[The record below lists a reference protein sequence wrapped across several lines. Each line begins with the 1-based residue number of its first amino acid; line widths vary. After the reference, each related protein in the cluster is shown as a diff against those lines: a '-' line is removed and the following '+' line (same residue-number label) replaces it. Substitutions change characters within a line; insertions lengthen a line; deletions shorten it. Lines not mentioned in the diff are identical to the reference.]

1 MMSLLLAG
9 PAGLNRVGIGRA
21 RKDVVLIDE
30 GKPRNRVTR
39 ETHGFLTR
47 DGVSPSEFRRIA
59 REQISAYPSVRFVE
73 DTAASVTGVDGD
85 FQITTGQGTVFR
97 GKSALC
103 RREER

>member
-9 PAGLNRVGIGRA
+9 PAGLNAALVLGRA

-59 REQISAYPSVRFVE
+59 RNRLARILLSV
-73 DTAASVTGVDGD
+73 S
-85 FQITTGQGTVFR
+85 
-97 GKSALC
+97 
-103 RREER
+103 

>member
-9 PAGLNRVGIGRA
+9 PAGLNALVLGRA

-59 REQISAYPSVRFVE
+59 RNRLARILLSV
-73 DTAASVTGVDGD
+73 S
-85 FQITTGQGTVFR
+85 
-97 GKSALC
+97 
-103 RREER
+103 